1 MRQISIDALNEHI
14 FEAIEMLKN
23 NSDENA
29 SDNEKIDIDTAKAI
43 AELGKVVVDG
53 YKVKAQVMNIIK
65 NGSNPQSVSQMAIEG
80 GIINRE
86 QQ

>member
-1 MRQISIDALNEHI
+1 MRHISIDALNEHI

-29 SDNEKIDIDTAKAI
+29 SDNEKIDIDTARAI

-53 YKVKAQVMNIIK
+53 YKVKAQVMNAIK
-65 NGSNPQSVSQMAIEG
+65 NGSNPQSVFQMAIEG